1 MKKVS
6 VIIPVYNV
14 ENYLRKCLDSLV
26 NQTLKDIEIIVVNDG
41 SPDNSQ
47 TIIDEYVKKYP
58 KKVVS
63 VIQENGGQGAAR
75 NTGLLHATGEYIGY
89 VDSDDYVEKNMY
101 EELYKKAK
109 EENAD
114 IVICGNN
121 IVKENYELLTKEA
134 VDKEFLLGK
143 MAVWN
148 KIYKKSIIVD
158 NKISFRSK
166 VWYEDLDF
174 SMKVYLS
181 SNKISIVDKPL
192 YNYLLREGSTMNNN
206 NIERNLELIE
216 SFDSLIS
223 YCKNKGIYNETKEK
237 IEFLCIY
244 HMYIFAITR
253 VLNTDNKYK
262 DKITIIN
269 KFRKY
274 INSNFSNFKNNK
286 YLYLLPK
293 KRKLIYNLINLKFY
307 YIIIGLF
314 KIKNSGG

>member
-41 SPDNSQ
+41 TTDNSQ
-47 TIIDEYVKKYP
+47 EIINEYVKKYP

-63 VIQENGGQGAAR
+63 IIQENGGQGAAR
-75 NTGLLHATGEYIGY
+75 NTGLLHAKGEYIGY
-89 VDSDDYVEKNMY
+89 VDSDDYVEENMY

-109 EENAD
+109 EEDSD

-121 IVKENYELLTKEA
+121 VVKENYELFSKED

-148 KIYKKSIIVD
+148 KIYKKNIIVD
-158 NKISFRSK
+158 NKIQFRSK

-174 SMKVYLS
+174 TMKVYFS
-181 SNKISIVDKPL
+181 SKKTSYVDKPL

-206 NIERNLELIE
+206 NIKRNLELIE
-216 SFDSLIS
+216 AFDSLID
-223 YCKNKGIYNETKEK
+223 YCKDKKIYNKAKDE

-244 HMYIFAITR
+244 HMYIFATTR
-253 VLNTDNKYK
+253 VLNTNNKYK
-262 DKITIIN
+262 DKIEIIN
-269 KFRKY
+269 KFKNY
-274 INSNFSNFKNNK
+274 INSNFPNFKQNK

-293 KRKLIYNLINLKFY
+293 RRKLIYNLINSKFY
-307 YIIIGLF
+307 CIIIALF
-314 KIKNSGG
+314 KIKN

>member
-14 ENYLRKCLDSLV
+14 ENYLRKCLNSLV

-41 SPDNSQ
+41 TLDNSQ
-47 TIIDEYVKKYP
+47 EIIDEYVKKYP

-63 VIQENGGQGAAR
+63 IIQENGGQGAAR
-75 NTGLLHATGEYIGY
+75 NTGLLHAKGEYIGY
-89 VDSDDYVEKNMY
+89 VDSDDYVEENMY

-109 EENAD
+109 EEDSD

-121 IVKENYELLTKEA
+121 VVKENYEFLSKED
-134 VDKEFLLGK
+134 VDKEFLLEK

-148 KIYKKSIIVD
+148 KIYKKNIIVD
-158 NKISFRSK
+158 NKIQFRSK

-174 SMKVYLS
+174 TMKVYFS
-181 SNKISIVDKPL
+181 SKKISYVDKPL

-206 NIERNLELIE
+206 NIKRNLELIE
-216 SFDSLIS
+216 AFDSLID
-223 YCKNKGIYNETKEK
+223 YCKDKKIYNKAKDE

-244 HMYIFAITR
+244 HMYIFATTR
-253 VLNTDNKYK
+253 VLNTNNKYK
-262 DKITIIN
+262 DKIEIIN
-269 KFRKY
+269 KFKNY
-274 INSNFSNFKNNK
+274 INSNFPNFKQNK

-293 KRKLIYNLINLKFY
+293 RRKLIYNLINSKFY
-307 YIIIGLF
+307 CIIIALF
-314 KIKNSGG
+314 KIKN

>member
-14 ENYLRKCLDSLV
+14 ENYLRKCLNSLV

-41 SPDNSQ
+41 TLDNSQ
-47 TIIDEYVKKYP
+47 EIIDEYVKKYP

-63 VIQENGGQGAAR
+63 IIQENGGQGAAR
-75 NTGLLHATGEYIGY
+75 NTGLLHAKGEYIGY
-89 VDSDDYVEKNMY
+89 VDSDDYVEENMY

-109 EENAD
+109 EEDSD

-121 IVKENYELLTKEA
+121 VVKENYEFLSKED

-148 KIYKKSIIVD
+148 KIYKKNIIVD
-158 NKISFRSK
+158 NKIQFRSK

-174 SMKVYLS
+174 TMKVYFS
-181 SNKISIVDKPL
+181 SKKISYVDKPL

-206 NIERNLELIE
+206 NIKRNLELIE
-216 SFDSLIS
+216 AFDSLID
-223 YCKNKGIYNETKEK
+223 YCKDKKIYNKVKDE

-244 HMYIFAITR
+244 HMYIFATTR
-253 VLNTDNKYK
+253 VLNTNNKYK
-262 DKITIIN
+262 DKIAIIN
-269 KFRKY
+269 KFKDY
-274 INSNFSNFKNNK
+274 INSNFPNFKQNK

-293 KRKLIYNLINLKFY
+293 RRKLIYNLINLKFY
-307 YIIIGLF
+307 CIIIGLF
-314 KIKNSGG
+314 KIKN

>member
-14 ENYLRKCLDSLV
+14 ENYLRKCLNSLV

-41 SPDNSQ
+41 TLDNSQ
-47 TIIDEYVKKYP
+47 EIIDEYVKKYP

-63 VIQENGGQGAAR
+63 IIQENGGQGAAR
-75 NTGLLHATGEYIGY
+75 NTGLLHAKGEYIGY
-89 VDSDDYVEKNMY
+89 VDSDDYVEENMY

-109 EENAD
+109 EEDSD

-121 IVKENYELLTKEA
+121 VVKENYEFLSKED

-148 KIYKKSIIVD
+148 KIYKKNIIVD
-158 NKISFRSK
+158 NKIQFRSK

-174 SMKVYLS
+174 TMKVYFS
-181 SNKISIVDKPL
+181 SKKISYVDKPL

-206 NIERNLELIE
+206 NIKRNLELIE
-216 SFDSLIS
+216 AFDSLID
-223 YCKNKGIYNETKEK
+223 YCKDKKIYNKAKDE

-253 VLNTDNKYK
+253 VLNTNNNYK
-262 DKITIIN
+262 AKIAIIN
-269 KFRKY
+269 KFRDY
-274 INSNFSNFKNNK
+274 INSNFPNYKQNK

-293 KRKLIYNLINLKFY
+293 RRKLIYNLINSKFY
-307 YIIIGLF
+307 CIIIALF
-314 KIKNSGG
+314 KIKN

>member
-14 ENYLRKCLDSLV
+14 ENYLRKCLNSLV
-26 NQTLKDIEIIVVNDG
+26 NQTLNDSEIIVVNDG
-41 SPDNSQ
+41 TLDNSQ
-47 TIIDEYVKKYP
+47 EIIDEYVKKYP

-75 NTGLLHATGEYIGY
+75 NTGLLHAKGEYIGY
-89 VDSDDYVEKNMY
+89 VDSDDYVEENMY

-109 EENAD
+109 EEDSD

-121 IVKENYELLTKEA
+121 VVKENYEFLSKED

-148 KIYKKSIIVD
+148 KIYKKNIIVD
-158 NKISFRSK
+158 NKIQFRSK

-174 SMKVYLS
+174 TMKVFFS
-181 SNKISIVDKPL
+181 SKKISYIDKHL

-206 NIERNLELIE
+206 NIKRNLELIE
-216 SFDSLIS
+216 AFDSLID
-223 YCKNKGIYNETKEK
+223 YCKDKKIFNKAKDE

-253 VLNTDNKYK
+253 VSNTNNKYK
-262 DKITIIN
+262 DKIAIIN
-269 KFRKY
+269 KFKDY
-274 INSNFSNFKNNK
+274 INSNFPNFKQNK

-293 KRKLIYNLINLKFY
+293 RRKLIYNLINLKFY
-307 YIIIGLF
+307 CIIIGLF
-314 KIKNSGG
+314 RIKN

>member
-41 SPDNSQ
+41 TTDNSQ
-47 TIIDEYVKKYP
+47 EIINEYVKKYP

-63 VIQENGGQGAAR
+63 IIQENGGQGAAR
-75 NTGLLHATGEYIGY
+75 NTCLLHAKGEYIGY
-89 VDSDDYVEKNMY
+89 VDSDDYVEENMY

-109 EENAD
+109 EEDSD

-121 IVKENYELLTKEA
+121 VVKENYELFSKED

-148 KIYKKSIIVD
+148 KIYKKNIIVD
-158 NKISFRSK
+158 NKIQFRSK

-174 SMKVYLS
+174 TMKVYFS
-181 SNKISIVDKPL
+181 SKKISYVDKPL

-206 NIERNLELIE
+206 NIKRNLELIE
-216 SFDSLIS
+216 AFDSLID
-223 YCKNKGIYNETKEK
+223 YCKDKKIYNKAKDE

-244 HMYIFAITR
+244 HMYIFATTR
-253 VLNTDNKYK
+253 VLNTNNKYK
-262 DKITIIN
+262 DKIEIIN
-269 KFRKY
+269 KFKNY
-274 INSNFSNFKNNK
+274 INSNFPNFKQNK

-293 KRKLIYNLINLKFY
+293 RRKLIYNLINSKLY
-307 YIIIGLF
+307 CIIIALF
-314 KIKNSGG
+314 KIKN

>member
-14 ENYLRKCLDSLV
+14 ENYLRKCLNSLV

-41 SPDNSQ
+41 TLDNSQ
-47 TIIDEYVKKYP
+47 EIIDEYVKKYP

-63 VIQENGGQGAAR
+63 IIQENGGQGAAR
-75 NTGLLHATGEYIGY
+75 NTGLLHAKGEYIGY
-89 VDSDDYVEKNMY
+89 VDSDDYVEENMY

-109 EENAD
+109 EEDSD

-121 IVKENYELLTKEA
+121 VVKENYEFLSKED

-148 KIYKKSIIVD
+148 KIYKKNIIVD
-158 NKISFRSK
+158 NKIQFRSK

-174 SMKVYLS
+174 TMKVYFS
-181 SNKISIVDKPL
+181 SKKISYVDKPL

-206 NIERNLELIE
+206 NIKRNLELIE
-216 SFDSLIS
+216 AFDSLID
-223 YCKNKGIYNETKEK
+223 YCKDKKIYNKVKDE

-253 VLNTDNKYK
+253 VLNTNNNYK
-262 DKITIIN
+262 AKIAIIN
-269 KFRKY
+269 KFRDY
-274 INSNFSNFKNNK
+274 INSNFPNFKQNK

-293 KRKLIYNLINLKFY
+293 RRKLIYNLINSKFY
-307 YIIIGLF
+307 CIIMGIF
-314 KIKNSGG
+314 KIKN

>member
-14 ENYLRKCLDSLV
+14 ENYLRKCLNSLV

-41 SPDNSQ
+41 TLDNSQ
-47 TIIDEYVKKYP
+47 EIIDEYVKKYP

-63 VIQENGGQGAAR
+63 IIQENGGQGAAR
-75 NTGLLHATGEYIGY
+75 NTGLLHAKGEYIGY
-89 VDSDDYVEKNMY
+89 VDSDDYVEENMY

-109 EENAD
+109 EEDSD

-121 IVKENYELLTKEA
+121 VVKENYEFLSKED

-148 KIYKKSIIVD
+148 KIYKKNIIVD
-158 NKISFRSK
+158 NKIQFRSK

-174 SMKVYLS
+174 TMKVYFS
-181 SNKISIVDKPL
+181 SKKISYVDKPL

-206 NIERNLELIE
+206 NIKRNLELIE
-216 SFDSLIS
+216 AFDSLID
-223 YCKNKGIYNETKEK
+223 YCKDKKIYNKAKDE

-253 VLNTDNKYK
+253 VLNTNNNYK
-262 DKITIIN
+262 AKIAIIN
-269 KFRKY
+269 KFRDY
-274 INSNFSNFKNNK
+274 INSNFPNYKQNK

-293 KRKLIYNLINLKFY
+293 RRKLIYNLINLKFY
-307 YIIIGLF
+307 CIIIGLF
-314 KIKNSGG
+314 KIKN

>member
-41 SPDNSQ
+41 TTDNSQ
-47 TIIDEYVKKYP
+47 EIIDEYVKKYP

-63 VIQENGGQGAAR
+63 IIQENGGQGTAR
-75 NTGLLHATGEYIGY
+75 NTGLLHAKGEYIGY
-89 VDSDDYVEKNMY
+89 VDSDDYVEENMY

-109 EENAD
+109 EEDSD

-121 IVKENYELLTKEA
+121 VVKENYDFLSKEE

-148 KIYKKSIIVD
+148 KIYKKNIIVD
-158 NKISFRSK
+158 NKIQFRSK

-174 SMKVYLS
+174 TMKVYFS
-181 SNKISIVDKPL
+181 SKKISYVDKPL

-206 NIERNLELIE
+206 NIKRNLELIQA
-216 SFDSLIS
+216 FDSLID
-223 YCKNKGIYNETKEK
+223 YCKDKKIYNKAKDE

-253 VLNTDNKYK
+253 VLNTNNNYK
-262 DKITIIN
+262 AKIAIIN
-269 KFRKY
+269 KFRDY
-274 INSNFSNFKNNK
+274 INSNFPNFKQNK

-293 KRKLIYNLINLKFY
+293 RRKLIYNLINSKFY
-307 YIIIGLF
+307 CIIIWLF
-314 KIKNSGG
+314 KLCRR

>member
-26 NQTLKDIEIIVVNDG
+26 NQTLKDLEIIVVNDG
-41 SPDNSQ
+41 TTDNSQ
-47 TIIDEYVKKYP
+47 EIIDEYVKKYP

-63 VIQENGGQGAAR
+63 IIQENGGQGTAR
-75 NTGLLHATGEYIGY
+75 NTGLLHAKGEYIGY
-89 VDSDDYVEKNMY
+89 VDSDDYVEENMY

-109 EENAD
+109 EEDSD

-121 IVKENYELLTKEA
+121 VVKENYDFLSKEE

-148 KIYKKSIIVD
+148 KIYKKNIIVD
-158 NKISFRSK
+158 NKIQFRSK

-174 SMKVYLS
+174 TMKVYFS
-181 SNKISIVDKPL
+181 SKKISYVDKPL

-206 NIERNLELIE
+206 NIKRNLELIQA
-216 SFDSLIS
+216 FDSLID
-223 YCKNKGIYNETKEK
+223 YCKDKKIYNKVKDE

-253 VLNTDNKYK
+253 VLNTNNNYK
-262 DKITIIN
+262 AKIAIIN
-269 KFRKY
+269 KFRDY
-274 INSNFSNFKNNK
+274 INSNFPNFKQNK

-293 KRKLIYNLINLKFY
+293 RRKLIYKLINSKFY
-307 YIIIGLF
+307 CIIMGIF
-314 KIKNSGG
+314 KIKN

>member
-274 INSNFSNFKNNK
+274 IN
-286 YLYLLPK
+286 
-293 KRKLIYNLINLKFY
+293 RAI
-307 YIIIGLF
+307 
-314 KIKNSGG
+314 

>member
-41 SPDNSQ
+41 TTDNSQ
-47 TIIDEYVKKYP
+47 EIINEYVKKYP

-63 VIQENGGQGAAR
+63 IIQENGGQGTAR
-75 NTGLLHATGEYIGY
+75 NTGLLHAKGEYIGY
-89 VDSDDYVEKNMY
+89 VDSDDYVEENMY

-109 EENAD
+109 EEDSD

-121 IVKENYELLTKEA
+121 VVKENYDFLSKEE

-148 KIYKKSIIVD
+148 KIYKKNIIVD
-158 NKISFRSK
+158 NKIQFRSK

-174 SMKVYLS
+174 TMKVYFS
-181 SNKISIVDKPL
+181 SKKISYVDKPL

-206 NIERNLELIE
+206 NIKRNLELIQA
-216 SFDSLIS
+216 FDSLID
-223 YCKNKGIYNETKEK
+223 YCKDKKIYNKAKDE

-253 VLNTDNKYK
+253 VLNTNNNYK
-262 DKITIIN
+262 AKIAIIN
-269 KFRKY
+269 KFRDY
-274 INSNFSNFKNNK
+274 INSNFPNFKQNK

-293 KRKLIYNLINLKFY
+293 RRKLIYNLINSKFY
-307 YIIIGLF
+307 CIIIWLF
-314 KIKNSGG
+314 KLCRR

>member
-1 MKKVS
+1 MKRVS

-14 ENYLRKCLDSLV
+14 ENYLRKCLNSLV

-41 SPDNSQ
+41 TLDNSQ
-47 TIIDEYVKKYP
+47 EIIDEYVKKYP

-63 VIQENGGQGAAR
+63 IIQENGGQGAAR
-75 NTGLLHATGEYIGY
+75 NTGLLHAKGEYIGY
-89 VDSDDYVEKNMY
+89 VDSDDYVEENMY

-109 EENAD
+109 EEDSD

-121 IVKENYELLTKEA
+121 VVKENYEFLSKED

-148 KIYKKSIIVD
+148 KIYKKNIIVD
-158 NKISFRSK
+158 NKIQFRSK

-174 SMKVYLS
+174 TMKVYFS
-181 SNKISIVDKPL
+181 SKKISYVDKPL

-206 NIERNLELIE
+206 NIKRNLELIE
-216 SFDSLIS
+216 AFDSLID
-223 YCKNKGIYNETKEK
+223 YCKDKKIYNKVKDE

-253 VLNTDNKYK
+253 VLNTNNNYK
-262 DKITIIN
+262 AKIAIIN
-269 KFRKY
+269 KFRDY
-274 INSNFSNFKNNK
+274 INSNFPNFKQNK

-293 KRKLIYNLINLKFY
+293 RRKLIYNLINSKFY
-307 YIIIGLF
+307 CIIMGIF
-314 KIKNSGG
+314 KIKN

>member
-41 SPDNSQ
+41 TTDNSQ
-47 TIIDEYVKKYP
+47 EIINEYVKKYP

-63 VIQENGGQGAAR
+63 IIQENGGQGAAR
-75 NTGLLHATGEYIGY
+75 NTGLLHAKGEYIGY
-89 VDSDDYVEKNMY
+89 VDSDDYVEENMY

-109 EENAD
+109 EEDSD

-121 IVKENYELLTKEA
+121 VVKENYELFSKED

-143 MAVWN
+143 MDVWN
-148 KIYKKSIIVD
+148 KIYKKNIIVD
-158 NKISFRSK
+158 NKIQFRSK

-174 SMKVYLS
+174 TMKVYFS
-181 SNKISIVDKPL
+181 SKKISYVDKPL

-206 NIERNLELIE
+206 NIKRNLELIE
-216 SFDSLIS
+216 AFDSLID
-223 YCKNKGIYNETKEK
+223 YCKDKKIYNKAKDE

-244 HMYIFAITR
+244 HMYIFATTR
-253 VLNTDNKYK
+253 VLNTNNKYK
-262 DKITIIN
+262 DKIEIIN
-269 KFRKY
+269 KFKNY
-274 INSNFSNFKNNK
+274 INSNFPNFKQNK

-293 KRKLIYNLINLKFY
+293 RRKLIYNLINSKFY
-307 YIIIGLF
+307 CIIIALF
-314 KIKNSGG
+314 KIKN

>member
-26 NQTLKDIEIIVVNDG
+26 NQRLKDIEIIVVNDG
-41 SPDNSQ
+41 TTDNSQ
-47 TIIDEYVKKYP
+47 EIINEYVKKYP

-63 VIQENGGQGAAR
+63 IIQENGGQGAAR
-75 NTGLLHATGEYIGY
+75 NTGLLHAKGEYIGY
-89 VDSDDYVEKNMY
+89 VDSDDYVEENMY

-109 EENAD
+109 EEDSD

-121 IVKENYELLTKEA
+121 VVKENYELFSKED

-148 KIYKKSIIVD
+148 KIYKKNIIVD
-158 NKISFRSK
+158 NKIQFRSK

-174 SMKVYLS
+174 TMKVYFS
-181 SNKISIVDKPL
+181 SKKISYVDKPL

-206 NIERNLELIE
+206 NIKRNLELIE
-216 SFDSLIS
+216 AFDSLID
-223 YCKNKGIYNETKEK
+223 YCKDKKIYNKAKDE

-244 HMYIFAITR
+244 HMYIFATTR
-253 VLNTDNKYK
+253 VLNTNNKYK
-262 DKITIIN
+262 DKIEIIN
-269 KFRKY
+269 KFKNY
-274 INSNFSNFKNNK
+274 INSNFPNFKQNK

-293 KRKLIYNLINLKFY
+293 RRKLIYNLINSKFY
-307 YIIIGLF
+307 CIIIALF
-314 KIKNSGG
+314 KIKN

>member
-14 ENYLRKCLDSLV
+14 ENYLRKCLNSLV

-41 SPDNSQ
+41 TLDNSQ
-47 TIIDEYVKKYP
+47 EIIDEYVKKYP

-63 VIQENGGQGAAR
+63 IIQENGGQGAAR
-75 NTGLLHATGEYIGY
+75 NTGLLHAKGEYIGY
-89 VDSDDYVEKNMY
+89 VDSDDYVEENMY

-109 EENAD
+109 EEDSD

-121 IVKENYELLTKEA
+121 VVKENYECLSKED

-148 KIYKKSIIVD
+148 KIYKKNIIVD
-158 NKISFRSK
+158 NKIQFRSK

-174 SMKVYLS
+174 TMKVYFS
-181 SNKISIVDKPL
+181 SKKISYVDKPL

-206 NIERNLELIE
+206 NIKRNLELIE
-216 SFDSLIS
+216 AFDSLID
-223 YCKNKGIYNETKEK
+223 YCKDKKIYNKVKDE

-253 VLNTDNKYK
+253 VLNTNNNYK
-262 DKITIIN
+262 AKIAIIN
-269 KFRKY
+269 KFRDY
-274 INSNFSNFKNNK
+274 INSNFPNFKQNK

-293 KRKLIYNLINLKFY
+293 RRKLIYNLINSKFY
-307 YIIIGLF
+307 CIIMGIF
-314 KIKNSGG
+314 KIKN

>member
-14 ENYLRKCLDSLV
+14 ENYLRKCLNSLV

-41 SPDNSQ
+41 TTDNSQ
-47 TIIDEYVKKYP
+47 EIINEYVKKYP

-63 VIQENGGQGAAR
+63 IIQENGGQGAAR
-75 NTGLLHATGEYIGY
+75 NTGLLHAKGEYIGY
-89 VDSDDYVEKNMY
+89 VDSDDYVEENMY

-109 EENAD
+109 EEDSD

-121 IVKENYELLTKEA
+121 VVKENYELFSKED

-148 KIYKKSIIVD
+148 KIYKKNIIVD
-158 NKISFRSK
+158 NKIQFRSK

-174 SMKVYLS
+174 TMKVYFS
-181 SNKISIVDKPL
+181 SKKISYVDKPL

-206 NIERNLELIE
+206 NIKRNLELIE
-216 SFDSLIS
+216 AFDSLID
-223 YCKNKGIYNETKEK
+223 YCKDKKIYNKAKDE

-244 HMYIFAITR
+244 HMYIFATTR
-253 VLNTDNKYK
+253 VLNTNNKYK
-262 DKITIIN
+262 DKIEIIN
-269 KFRKY
+269 KFKNY
-274 INSNFSNFKNNK
+274 INSNFPNFKQNK

-293 KRKLIYNLINLKFY
+293 RRKLIYNLINSKFY
-307 YIIIGLF
+307 CIIIALF
-314 KIKNSGG
+314 KIKN

>member
-14 ENYLRKCLDSLV
+14 ENYLRKCLNSLV

-41 SPDNSQ
+41 TLDNSQ
-47 TIIDEYVKKYP
+47 EIIDEYVKKYP

-63 VIQENGGQGAAR
+63 IIQENGGQGAAR
-75 NTGLLHATGEYIGY
+75 NTGLLHAKGEYIGY
-89 VDSDDYVEKNMY
+89 VDSDDYVEENMY

-109 EENAD
+109 EEDSD

-121 IVKENYELLTKEA
+121 VVKENYEFLSKED

-148 KIYKKSIIVD
+148 KIYKKNIIID
-158 NKISFRSK
+158 NKIQFRSK

-174 SMKVYLS
+174 TMKVYFS
-181 SNKISIVDKPL
+181 SKKISYVDKPL

-206 NIERNLELIE
+206 NIKRNLELIE
-216 SFDSLIS
+216 AFDSLID
-223 YCKNKGIYNETKEK
+223 YCKDKKIYNKAKDE

-244 HMYIFAITR
+244 HMYIFATTR
-253 VLNTDNKYK
+253 VLNTNNKYK
-262 DKITIIN
+262 DKIEIIN
-269 KFRKY
+269 KFKNY
-274 INSNFSNFKNNK
+274 INSNFPNFKQNK

-293 KRKLIYNLINLKFY
+293 RRKLIYILINSKFY
-307 YIIIGLF
+307 CIIIALF
-314 KIKNSGG
+314 KIKN

>member
-14 ENYLRKCLDSLV
+14 ENYLRKCLNSLV

-41 SPDNSQ
+41 TLDNSQ
-47 TIIDEYVKKYP
+47 EIINEYVKKYP

-63 VIQENGGQGAAR
+63 IIQENGGQGAAR
-75 NTGLLHATGEYIGY
+75 NTGLLHAKGEYIGY
-89 VDSDDYVEKNMY
+89 VDSDDYVEENMY

-109 EENAD
+109 EEDSD

-121 IVKENYELLTKEA
+121 VVKENYEFLSKED

-148 KIYKKSIIVD
+148 KIYKKNIIVD
-158 NKISFRSK
+158 NKIQFRSK

-174 SMKVYLS
+174 TMKVYFS
-181 SNKISIVDKPL
+181 SKKISYVDKPL

-206 NIERNLELIE
+206 NIKRNLELIE
-216 SFDSLIS
+216 AFDSLID
-223 YCKNKGIYNETKEK
+223 YCKDKKIYNKAKDE

-244 HMYIFAITR
+244 HMYIFATTR
-253 VLNTDNKYK
+253 VLNTNNKYK
-262 DKITIIN
+262 DKIEIIN
-269 KFRKY
+269 KFKNY
-274 INSNFSNFKNNK
+274 INSNFPNFKQNK

-293 KRKLIYNLINLKFY
+293 RRKLIYNLINSKFY
-307 YIIIGLF
+307 CIIIALF
-314 KIKNSGG
+314 KIKN

>member
-26 NQTLKDIEIIVVNDG
+26 NQTLKDIEIIIVNDG
-41 SPDNSQ
+41 TPDNSQ
-47 TIIDEYVKKYP
+47 EIIDEYVKKYP
-58 KKVVS
+58 KKIVS

-89 VDSDDYVEKNMY
+89 VDSDDYVEENMY
-101 EELYKKAK
+101 EELYNKAK
-109 EENAD
+109 EEDSD

-121 IVKENYELLTKEA
+121 VVKENYEFLSKED

-148 KIYKKSIIVD
+148 KIYKKNIIVD
-158 NKISFRSK
+158 NKIQFRSK

-174 SMKVYLS
+174 TMKVYFSSKKLS
-181 SNKISIVDKPL
+181 YVDKHL

-206 NIERNLELIE
+206 NIERNLELIQA
-216 SFDSLIS
+216 FDSLID
-223 YCKNKGIYNETKEK
+223 YCKDKKIYNKAKDE

-253 VLNTDNKYK
+253 VLNTNNNYK
-262 DKITIIN
+262 AKIAIIN
-269 KFRKY
+269 KFRDY
-274 INSNFSNFKNNK
+274 INSNFPNFKQNK

-293 KRKLIYNLINLKFY
+293 RRKLIYNLINLKFY
-307 YIIIGLF
+307 CIIIWLF
-314 KIKNSGG
+314 KLCRR

>member
-14 ENYLRKCLDSLV
+14 ENYLRKCLNSLV

-41 SPDNSQ
+41 TTDNSQ
-47 TIIDEYVKKYP
+47 EIIDEYVKKYP

-63 VIQENGGQGAAR
+63 VIQENGGQGTAR
-75 NTGLLHATGEYIGY
+75 NTGLLHAKGEYIGY
-89 VDSDDYVEKNMY
+89 VDSDDYVEENMY

-109 EENAD
+109 EEDSD

-121 IVKENYELLTKEA
+121 VVKENYDFLSKEE

-148 KIYKKSIIVD
+148 KIYKKNIIVD
-158 NKISFRSK
+158 NKIQFRSK

-174 SMKVYLS
+174 TMKVYFS
-181 SNKISIVDKPL
+181 SKKISYVDKPL

-206 NIERNLELIE
+206 NIKRNLELIE
-216 SFDSLIS
+216 AFDSLID
-223 YCKNKGIYNETKEK
+223 YCKDKKIYNKAKDE

-253 VLNTDNKYK
+253 VLNTNNNYK
-262 DKITIIN
+262 AKIAIIN
-269 KFRKY
+269 KFRDY
-274 INSNFSNFKNNK
+274 INSHFPNYKQNK

-293 KRKLIYNLINLKFY
+293 RRKLIYNLINLKFY
-307 YIIIGLF
+307 CIIIGLF
-314 KIKNSGG
+314 KIKN

>member
-26 NQTLKDIEIIVVNDG
+26 NQTLQDIEIIVVNDG
-41 SPDNSQ
+41 TPDNSQ
-47 TIIDEYVKKYP
+47 EIIDEYVKKYP

-63 VIQENGGQGAAR
+63 IIQKNGGQGTAR

-101 EELYKKAK
+101 EELYTKAK
-109 EENAD
+109 EDNSD

-121 IVKENYELLTKEA
+121 VVKETYELISKED

-148 KIYKKSIIVD
+148 KIYKKSIIID
-158 NKISFRSK
+158 NKIEFRSK
-166 VWYEDLDF
+166 IWYEDLDF
-174 SMKVYLS
+174 TMKVYFS
-181 SNKISIVDKPL
+181 SKKISYVDKHL

-206 NIERNLELIE
+206 NIERNLELIQA
-216 SFDSLIS
+216 FDSLID
-223 YCKNKGIYNETKEK
+223 YCRDKKIYNKVKDK
-237 IEFLCIY
+237 IEFLCVY

-253 VLNTDNKYK
+253 VLNTNNKYK
-262 DKITIIN
+262 DKLAIIN
-269 KFRKY
+269 KFKSY
-274 INSNFSNFKNNK
+274 INNNFPKFKQNK

-293 KRKLIYNLINLKFY
+293 RRKVIYNLINLKFY
-307 YIIIGLF
+307 YIIIWLF
-314 KIKNSGG
+314 KLCRR

>member
-14 ENYLRKCLDSLV
+14 ENYLRKCLNSLV

-41 SPDNSQ
+41 TLDNSQ
-47 TIIDEYVKKYP
+47 EIIDEYVKKYP

-63 VIQENGGQGAAR
+63 VIQENGGQGTAR
-75 NTGLLHATGEYIGY
+75 NTGLLHAKGEYIGY
-89 VDSDDYVEKNMY
+89 VDSDDYVEENMY

-109 EENAD
+109 EEDSD

-121 IVKENYELLTKEA
+121 VVKENYEFLSKEE

-148 KIYKKSIIVD
+148 KIYKKNIIVD
-158 NKISFRSK
+158 NKIQFRSK

-174 SMKVYLS
+174 TMKVYFS
-181 SNKISIVDKPL
+181 SKKISYVDKPL

-206 NIERNLELIE
+206 NIKRNLELIE
-216 SFDSLIS
+216 AFDSLID
-223 YCKNKGIYNETKEK
+223 YCKDKKIYNKVKDE

-253 VLNTDNKYK
+253 VLNTNNNYK
-262 DKITIIN
+262 AKIAIIN
-269 KFRKY
+269 KFRDY
-274 INSNFSNFKNNK
+274 INSNFPNFKQNK

-293 KRKLIYNLINLKFY
+293 RRKLIYNLINSKFY
-307 YIIIGLF
+307 CIIMGIF
-314 KIKNSGG
+314 KIKN

>member
-41 SPDNSQ
+41 TTDNSQ
-47 TIIDEYVKKYP
+47 EIINEYVKKYP

-63 VIQENGGQGAAR
+63 IIQENGGQGAAR
-75 NTGLLHATGEYIGY
+75 NTGLLHAKGEYIGY
-89 VDSDDYVEKNMY
+89 VDSDDYVEENMY

-109 EENAD
+109 EEDSD

-121 IVKENYELLTKEA
+121 VVKENYELFSKED

-148 KIYKKSIIVD
+148 KIYKKNIIVD
-158 NKISFRSK
+158 NKIQFRSK

-174 SMKVYLS
+174 TMKVYFS
-181 SNKISIVDKPL
+181 SKKISYIDKAL

-206 NIERNLELIE
+206 NIKRNLELIE
-216 SFDSLIS
+216 AFDSLID
-223 YCKNKGIYNETKEK
+223 YCKDKKIYNKAKDE

-253 VLNTDNKYK
+253 VLNTNNNYK
-262 DKITIIN
+262 AKIAIIN
-269 KFRKY
+269 KFRDY
-274 INSNFSNFKNNK
+274 INSNFPNFKQNK

-293 KRKLIYNLINLKFY
+293 RRKLIYNLINLKFY
-307 YIIIGLF
+307 CIIIWLF
-314 KIKNSGG
+314 KLCRR

>member
-14 ENYLRKCLDSLV
+14 ENYLRKCLNSLV

-41 SPDNSQ
+41 TLDNSQ
-47 TIIDEYVKKYP
+47 EIIDEYVKKYP

-63 VIQENGGQGAAR
+63 IIQENGGQGAAR
-75 NTGLLHATGEYIGY
+75 NTGLLHAKGEYIGY
-89 VDSDDYVEKNMY
+89 VDSDDYVEENMY

-109 EENAD
+109 EEDSD

-121 IVKENYELLTKEA
+121 VVKENYDFLSKED

-148 KIYKKSIIVD
+148 KIYKKNIIVD
-158 NKISFRSK
+158 NKIQFRSK

-174 SMKVYLS
+174 TMKVYFS
-181 SNKISIVDKPL
+181 SKKISYVDKPL

-206 NIERNLELIE
+206 NIKRNLELIE
-216 SFDSLIS
+216 AFDSLID
-223 YCKNKGIYNETKEK
+223 YCKDKKIYNKVKDE

-253 VLNTDNKYK
+253 VLNTNNNYK
-262 DKITIIN
+262 AKIAIIN
-269 KFRKY
+269 KFRDY
-274 INSNFSNFKNNK
+274 INSNFPNFKQNK

-293 KRKLIYNLINLKFY
+293 RRKLIYNLINSKFY
-307 YIIIGLF
+307 CIIMGIF
-314 KIKNSGG
+314 KIKN

>member
-41 SPDNSQ
+41 TPDNSQ
-47 TIIDEYVKKYP
+47 EIIDEYVKKYP

-63 VIQENGGQGAAR
+63 IIQENGGQGAAR
-75 NTGLLHATGEYIGY
+75 NTGLLHAKGEYIGY
-89 VDSDDYVEKNMY
+89 VDSDDYVEENMY
-101 EELYKKAK
+101 EELYNKAK
-109 EENAD
+109 EEDSD

-121 IVKENYELLTKEA
+121 VVKENYEFLSKED

-148 KIYKKSIIVD
+148 KIYKKNIIVD
-158 NKISFRSK
+158 NNIQFRSK

-174 SMKVYLS
+174 TMKVYFS
-181 SNKISIVDKPL
+181 SKKISYVDKPL

-206 NIERNLELIE
+206 NIKRNLELIQA
-216 SFDSLIS
+216 FDSLID
-223 YCKNKGIYNETKEK
+223 YCKDKKIYNKAKDK

-253 VLNTDNKYK
+253 VLNTNNKYK
-262 DKITIIN
+262 DKIAIIN
-269 KFRKY
+269 KFRDY
-274 INSNFSNFKNNK
+274 INSNFPNFKQNK

-293 KRKLIYNLINLKFY
+293 RRKLIYNLINLKFY
-307 YIIIGLF
+307 CIIIGLF
-314 KIKNSGG
+314 KIKN

>member
-14 ENYLRKCLDSLV
+14 ENYLRKCLNSLV

-41 SPDNSQ
+41 TLDNSQ
-47 TIIDEYVKKYP
+47 EIIDEYVKKYP

-63 VIQENGGQGAAR
+63 IIQENGGQGAAR
-75 NTGLLHATGEYIGY
+75 NTGLLHAKGEYIGY
-89 VDSDDYVEKNMY
+89 VDSDDYVEENMY

-109 EENAD
+109 EEDSD

-121 IVKENYELLTKEA
+121 VVKENYEFLSKED

-148 KIYKKSIIVD
+148 KIYKKNIIVD
-158 NKISFRSK
+158 NKIQFRSK

-174 SMKVYLS
+174 TMKVYFS
-181 SNKISIVDKPL
+181 SKKISYVDKPL

-206 NIERNLELIE
+206 NIKRNLELIE
-216 SFDSLIS
+216 AFDSLID
-223 YCKNKGIYNETKEK
+223 YCKDKKIYNKAKDE

-244 HMYIFAITR
+244 HMYIFATTR
-253 VLNTDNKYK
+253 VLNTNNKYK
-262 DKITIIN
+262 DKIEIIN
-269 KFRKY
+269 KFKNY
-274 INSNFSNFKNNK
+274 INSKFPNFKQNK

-293 KRKLIYNLINLKFY
+293 RRKLIYILINSKFY
-307 YIIIGLF
+307 CIIIALF
-314 KIKNSGG
+314 KIKN

>member
-14 ENYLRKCLDSLV
+14 ENYLRKCLNSLV

-41 SPDNSQ
+41 TLDNSQ
-47 TIIDEYVKKYP
+47 EIIDEYVKKYP

-63 VIQENGGQGAAR
+63 IIQENGGQGAAR
-75 NTGLLHATGEYIGY
+75 NTGLLHAKGEYIGY
-89 VDSDDYVEKNMY
+89 VDSDDYVEENMY

-109 EENAD
+109 EEDSD

-121 IVKENYELLTKEA
+121 VVKENYEFLSKED

-148 KIYKKSIIVD
+148 KIYKKNIIVD
-158 NKISFRSK
+158 NKIQFRSK

-174 SMKVYLS
+174 TMKVYFS
-181 SNKISIVDKPL
+181 SKKISYVDKPL

-206 NIERNLELIE
+206 NIKRNLELIE
-216 SFDSLIS
+216 AFDSLID
-223 YCKNKGIYNETKEK
+223 YCKDKKIYNKAKDE

-244 HMYIFAITR
+244 HMYIFATTR
-253 VLNTDNKYK
+253 VLNTNNKYK
-262 DKITIIN
+262 DKIEIIN
-269 KFRKY
+269 KFKNY
-274 INSNFSNFKNNK
+274 INSNFPNFKQNK

-293 KRKLIYNLINLKFY
+293 RRKLIYNLINSKFY
-307 YIIIGLF
+307 CIIIALF
-314 KIKNSGG
+314 KIKN

>member
-47 TIIDEYVKKYP
+47 EIIDEYVKKYP

-63 VIQENGGQGAAR
+63 VIQENGGQGTAR
-75 NTGLLHATGEYIGY
+75 NTGLLYAKGEYIGY
-89 VDSDDYVEKNMY
+89 VDSDDYVEENMY

-109 EENAD
+109 EDDSD

-121 IVKENYELLTKEA
+121 VVKENYDFLSKEE

-148 KIYKKSIIVD
+148 KIYKKNIIVD
-158 NKISFRSK
+158 NKIQFRSK

-174 SMKVYLS
+174 TMKVYFS
-181 SNKISIVDKPL
+181 SKKISYVDKPL

-206 NIERNLELIE
+206 NIKRNLELIE
-216 SFDSLIS
+216 AFDSLID
-223 YCKNKGIYNETKEK
+223 YCKDKKIYNKAKDE

-253 VLNTDNKYK
+253 VLNTNNNYK
-262 DKITIIN
+262 AKIAIIN
-269 KFRKY
+269 KFRDY
-274 INSNFSNFKNNK
+274 INSNFPNYKQNK

-293 KRKLIYNLINLKFY
+293 RRKLIYNLINLKFY
-307 YIIIGLF
+307 CIIIGLF
-314 KIKNSGG
+314 KIKN

>member
-14 ENYLRKCLDSLV
+14 ENYLRKCLNSLV

-41 SPDNSQ
+41 TLDNSQ
-47 TIIDEYVKKYP
+47 EIIDEYVKKYP

-63 VIQENGGQGAAR
+63 IIQENGGQGAAR
-75 NTGLLHATGEYIGY
+75 NTGLLHAKGEYIGY
-89 VDSDDYVEKNMY
+89 VDSDDYVEENMY

-109 EENAD
+109 EEDSD

-121 IVKENYELLTKEA
+121 VVKENYEFLSKED

-148 KIYKKSIIVD
+148 KIYKKNIIVD
-158 NKISFRSK
+158 NKIQFRSK

-174 SMKVYLS
+174 TMKVYFS
-181 SNKISIVDKPL
+181 SKKISYVDKPL

-206 NIERNLELIE
+206 NIKKNLELIE
-216 SFDSLIS
+216 AFDSLID
-223 YCKNKGIYNETKEK
+223 YCKDKKIYNKAKDE

-244 HMYIFAITR
+244 HMYIFATTR
-253 VLNTDNKYK
+253 VLNTNNKYK
-262 DKITIIN
+262 DKIEIIN
-269 KFRKY
+269 KFKNY
-274 INSNFSNFKNNK
+274 INSNFPNFKQNK

-293 KRKLIYNLINLKFY
+293 RRKIIYNLINSKFY
-307 YIIIGLF
+307 CIIIALF
-314 KIKNSGG
+314 KIKN

>member
-14 ENYLRKCLDSLV
+14 ENYLRKCLNSLV

-41 SPDNSQ
+41 TLDNSQ
-47 TIIDEYVKKYP
+47 EIIDEYVKKYP

-63 VIQENGGQGAAR
+63 IIQENGGQGAAR
-75 NTGLLHATGEYIGY
+75 NTGLLHAKGEYIGY
-89 VDSDDYVEKNMY
+89 VDSDDYVEENMY

-109 EENAD
+109 EEDSD

-121 IVKENYELLTKEA
+121 VVKENYEFLSKED

-148 KIYKKSIIVD
+148 KIYKKNIIVD
-158 NKISFRSK
+158 NKIQFRSK

-174 SMKVYLS
+174 TMKVYFS
-181 SNKISIVDKPL
+181 SKKISYVDKLL

-206 NIERNLELIE
+206 NIKRNLELIE
-216 SFDSLIS
+216 AFDSLID
-223 YCKNKGIYNETKEK
+223 YCKDKKIYNKAKDE

-244 HMYIFAITR
+244 HMYIFATTR
-253 VLNTDNKYK
+253 VLNTNNKYK
-262 DKITIIN
+262 DKIEIIN
-269 KFRKY
+269 KFKNY
-274 INSNFSNFKNNK
+274 INSNFPNFKQNK

-293 KRKLIYNLINLKFY
+293 RRKIIYNLINSKFY
-307 YIIIGLF
+307 CIIIALF
-314 KIKNSGG
+314 KIKN

>member
-41 SPDNSQ
+41 TTDNSQ
-47 TIIDEYVKKYP
+47 EIIDEYVKKYP
-58 KKVVS
+58 KKIVS
-63 VIQENGGQGAAR
+63 VIQENGGQGTAR
-75 NTGLLHATGEYIGY
+75 NTGLLYAKGEYIGY
-89 VDSDDYVEKNMY
+89 VDSDDYVEENMY

-109 EENAD
+109 EEDSD

-121 IVKENYELLTKEA
+121 VVKENYEFLSKED

-148 KIYKKSIIVD
+148 KIYKKNIIVD
-158 NKISFRSK
+158 NKIQFRSK

-174 SMKVYLS
+174 TMKVYFS
-181 SNKISIVDKPL
+181 SKKISYVDKAL

-206 NIERNLELIE
+206 NIKRNLELIE
-216 SFDSLIS
+216 AFDSLID
-223 YCKNKGIYNETKEK
+223 YCKDKKIYNKAKDE

-253 VLNTDNKYK
+253 VLNTNNNYK
-262 DKITIIN
+262 AKIAIIN
-269 KFRKY
+269 KFRDY
-274 INSNFSNFKNNK
+274 INSNFPNFKQNK

-293 KRKLIYNLINLKFY
+293 RRKLIYNLINLKFY
-307 YIIIGLF
+307 CIIIWLF
-314 KIKNSGG
+314 KLCRR

>member
-14 ENYLRKCLDSLV
+14 ENYLRKCLNSLV

-41 SPDNSQ
+41 TLDNSQ
-47 TIIDEYVKKYP
+47 EIIDEYVKKYP

-63 VIQENGGQGAAR
+63 IIQENGGQGAAR
-75 NTGLLHATGEYIGY
+75 NTGLLHAKGEYIGY
-89 VDSDDYVEKNMY
+89 VDSDDYVEENMY

-109 EENAD
+109 EEDSD

-121 IVKENYELLTKEA
+121 VVKENYEFLSKED

-148 KIYKKSIIVD
+148 KIYKKNIIVD
-158 NKISFRSK
+158 NKIQFRSK

-174 SMKVYLS
+174 TMKVYFS
-181 SNKISIVDKPL
+181 SKKISYVDKPL

-206 NIERNLELIE
+206 NIKRNLELIE
-216 SFDSLIS
+216 AFDSLID
-223 YCKNKGIYNETKEK
+223 YCKDKKIYNKVKDE

-253 VLNTDNKYK
+253 VLNTNNNYK
-262 DKITIIN
+262 AKIAIIN
-269 KFRKY
+269 KFRDY
-274 INSNFSNFKNNK
+274 INSNFPNYKQNK

-293 KRKLIYNLINLKFY
+293 RRKLIYNLINLKFY
-307 YIIIGLF
+307 CIIIGLF
-314 KIKNSGG
+314 KIKN